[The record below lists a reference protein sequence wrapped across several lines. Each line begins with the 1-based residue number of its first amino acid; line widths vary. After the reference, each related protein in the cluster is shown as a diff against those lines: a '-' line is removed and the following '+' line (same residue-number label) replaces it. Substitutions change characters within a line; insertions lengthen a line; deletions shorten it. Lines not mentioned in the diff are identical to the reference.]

1 MNPYQLMKLIHSK
14 NVEFIETVHFQNRL
28 AGRDIPH
35 DWIRR
40 VFTNPQGGIV
50 GGIIQQDEIGGEKFL
65 LYYSLDGD
73 KDLVIVVKARQFKSK
88 VRLTLITAYLQEK
101 RRRMREDG
109 K

>member
-40 VFTNPQGGIV
+40 VFTNPQGIV
-50 GGIIQQDEIGGEKFL
+50 GIIQQDEIGEKFL